1 MREGEKMSAKV
12 RAKGTAA
19 AAGASAS
26 VQEKKIHKNYF
37 LAVLCFARI
46 GHLNQKT
53 HTYRMDKKRNSIFLS
68 FYFYSYSLLVLHHN
82 FTFSITST
90 ATAVAANVSSYYPKE
105 ERGNSYKSNAV
116 QMQKHLN
123 QLFALKSIL

>member
-1 MREGEKMSAKV
+1 
-12 RAKGTAA
+12 
-19 AAGASAS
+19 
-26 VQEKKIHKNYF
+26 
-37 LAVLCFARI
+37 
-46 GHLNQKT
+46 
-53 HTYRMDKKRNSIFLS
+53 MDKKRNSIFLS

-105 ERGNSYKSNAV
+105 ERDNSYKSNAV

-123 QLFALKSIL
+123 QLFALKSILWEGDREIEMEKQWTTDTNIIPSLKKKKKMQSFQSVCEDWK

>member
-1 MREGEKMSAKV
+1 
-12 RAKGTAA
+12 
-19 AAGASAS
+19 
-26 VQEKKIHKNYF
+26 
-37 LAVLCFARI
+37 
-46 GHLNQKT
+46 
-53 HTYRMDKKRNSIFLS
+53 MDKKRNSIFLS

-90 ATAVAANVSSYYPKE
+90 AAAAVAANVSSYYLKE

-123 QLFALKSIL
+123 QLFALKSILWEGDREIEMETQWTTDTNIIPSLKKKKKMQSFLSVCEDWK